1 MLNTRVA
8 WTVILALGI
17 SALNAVFSNRAAW
30 GCPKVPVS
38 VPRVEG
44 AQVKYLGFDREQGYR
59 NVSFSGSGSYDPDGG
74 AIAEYTWTYQA
85 DPLPD
90 EAHYHQCSFTK
101 TYYEPG
107 RYWEIKLGV
116 KDDEQQTDWEY
127 CNLYLVESILQVSFA
142 GEWMDDPDEYEDGAF
157 VFLNDDDDNDNGTPD
172 NHPNESTVEGEN
184 DLVPLYVDTVPLA
197 SYLASG
203 SLTLEIVSG

>member
-17 SALNAVFSNRAAW
+17 SALNAVFSDRAAW
-30 GCPKVPVS
+30 GCPWAPVS
-38 VPRVEG
+38 VPRIEG
-44 AQVKYLGFDREQGYR
+44 AQVMYLGFDREQGYR

-74 AIAEYTWTYQA
+74 AIVEYTWTYQA

-116 KDDEQQTDWEY
+116 KDDEQQTSWAY
-127 CNLYLVESILQVSFA
+127 CHLYLVESILNVYF
-142 GEWMDDPDEYEDGAF
+142 GG
-157 VFLNDDDDNDNGTPD
+157 G
-172 NHPNESTVEGEN
+172 
-184 DLVPLYVDTVPLA
+184 
-197 SYLASG
+197 
-203 SLTLEIVSG
+203 